1 MVEEYFV
8 TTIKHL
14 NVLIICA
21 ISENEILWIIRKVFQ
36 FNKILLGR
44 YYKVI
49 LILSQNN
56 GIESTWEKIK
66 QGEQEGS
73 ILGAIFFYSI

>member
-8 TTIKHL
+8 TSIKHL

-21 ISENEILWIIRKVFQ
+21 ISENEILWSIRKIFQ

-49 LILSQNN
+49 LSHNN
-56 GIESTWEKIK
+56 GIEFTWEKIK
-66 QGEQEGS
+66 QGVQEGS
-73 ILGAIFFYSI
+73 ILGSILAYYA

>member
-21 ISENEILWIIRKVFQ
+21 ISENEILWSIWKIFQ
-36 FNKILLGR
+36 FNEILFGR

-49 LILSQNN
+49 LSHNN

-66 QGEQEGS
+66 QGVQEGS
-73 ILGAIFFYSI
+73 TLGAIFFYSI